1 MEGGMGGW
9 EGGVARLSYLNLPT
23 YLSIHLPIYPPRA
36 IAISSSANL
45 PATSLPLCQLPTT
58 YLPTTYL
65 PTTDLPTTYL
75 PTTYLPTPYLPT
87 PYLPATHLPTSSHRS
102 SSPKIRLA
110 MVWFTLILS
119 RCRSA
124 AVRPG

>member
-1 MEGGMGGW
+1 MEGW
-9 EGGVARLSYLNLPT
+9 
-23 YLSIHLPIYPPRA
+23 
-36 IAISSSANL
+36 
-45 PATSLPLCQLPTT
+45 C
-58 YLPTTYL
+58 
-65 PTTDLPTTYL
+65 
-75 PTTYLPTPYLPT
+75 LPT

-124 AVRPG
+124 AVRPGRELSNLVKLRLVWVRVRAS